1 MADRREQSAAMES
14 SLRIRRVPK
23 PLMEKR
29 RRDRINNN
37 LEALRLLMLEN
48 TDNEK
53 LKNPKVEKAEILES
67 VVLFLRENSQRAGSG
82 RVRCLRYQDGVSSCL
97 MRACEF
103 VSSKNQDAKENS
115 APHCHRAAYSMLDHQ
130 PPANPPGLMP
140 VPCPLQQPYLYP
152 PSMLPAP
159 TLQPMHLTD
168 SVWRPWP
175 Q

>member
-1 MADRREQSAAMES
+1 RAQVWAGQCLQSYELFPFS
-14 SLRIRRVPK
+14 QVPK

-115 APHCHRAAYSMLDHQ
+115 APHCHRAAYSMLDHHCVCYDCSSHKGVVLLLLRMFKS
-130 PPANPPGLMP
+130 A
-140 VPCPLQQPYLYP
+140 
-152 PSMLPAP
+152 A
-159 TLQPMHLTD
+159 
-168 SVWRPWP
+168 
-175 Q
+175 